1 MIGRMAGVAG
11 ASSSG
16 PNGPAGMAGRPAVRL
31 PRLGLGGTVA
41 IATVLALLALPLA
54 NLQPNRILSGVG
66 YRVWQWPHP
75 GLAALATLGFAALAI
90 VAGFASRRALGA
102 LVAGASAALLLV
114 AAGAMASALLAGATP
129 LARVSLG
136 SGFWIAL
143 LGFGLIAADALV
155 KLHLTPLTRIAA
167 TLMATL
173 VALAILASGLSRNL
187 SIMREYRNYADSFWN
202 EAAQHLVLVFGSLV
216 PAILLGIP
224 LGYLCHRSA
233 TARAAALPVLEA
245 VQTIPSIAMF
255 GLLMAPLAALAAALP
270 VLGEWGIRGIGATP
284 ALIALILYSL
294 LPIVA
299 NTLAGFR
306 SVDPAVIEAARGMGM
321 SPRRRLMSVEW
332 PLALPVIV
340 TGIRVVLV
348 QNIGLVAIA
357 ALIGAG
363 GLGAFIFRGM
373 NQTAMDLVLLGA
385 VPIMGLAL
393 ASAIVLDAVT
403 EMLERPA

>member
-1 MIGRMAGVAG
+1 MP
-11 ASSSG
+11 S
-16 PNGPAGMAGRPAVRL
+16 
-31 PRLGLGGTVA
+31 LGLSGTVA
-41 IATVLALLALPLA
+41 IAIVLALAVLPLA

-66 YRVWQWPHP
+66 YRVWQWPQP
-75 GLAALATLGFAALAI
+75 AGAALATLTFLALAFAA
-90 VAGFASRRALGA
+90 GFTRRRALSA
-102 LVAGASAALLLV
+102 VFAGLAAALLLG
-114 AAGAMASALLAGATP
+114 AAGRMASALLVGASP
-129 LARVSLG
+129 FARVSLG

-155 KLHLTPLTRIAA
+155 KLALKPLTRVAITVLAVVAA
-167 TLMATL
+167 
-173 VALAILASGLSRNL
+173 VAILSSNLSRDL
-187 SIMREYRNYADSFWN
+187 SVLREYRNYADSFWN
-202 EAAQHLVLVFGSLV
+202 EAVQHLVLVFGSLV
-216 PAILLGIP
+216 PAIVIGIP
-224 LGYLCHRSA
+224 LGYSCHRSA
-233 TARAAALPVLEA
+233 AARAAALPVLEV

-255 GLLMAPLAALAAALP
+255 GILIAPLAALAAAFPSLAE
-270 VLGEWGIRGIGATP
+270 LGIRGIGATP
-284 ALIALILYSL
+284 ALIALVLYSL

-299 NTLAGFR
+299 NTLAGFQ

-321 SPRRRLMSVEW
+321 SPRRRLLSVEW

-385 VPIMGLAL
+385 VPILCLAL

-403 EMLERPA
+403 EMLETRP